1 MLGYFVNKKIQH
13 TIMKKTVTLI
23 TIMMLFAAV
32 SAQTD
37 TMYVNFTGHYADNDQ
52 WIQLNSVKVQN
63 LTRGWTEILFYP
75 DTELVLIKGTG
86 IQDRLN
92 SNGLVLS
99 QNMPNPFS
107 GLTFVNLNVAEPGDV
122 TLVVTDITGRV
133 VEAAH
138 IPSLQPGNHKMRVAL
153 SSKGFY
159 FLSARQKGQI
169 ASIKMVNNGGNSQG
183 NSIEYMGFA
192 EYQSPFFAC
201 QEKLDFKGDAHR
213 PYSSND
219 DIKYVGYA
227 YNTNNQ
233 IMFSETVKKK
243 LGNLSQQTI
252 NLSFREQD
260 FFGNSCPSIPTVT
273 DFDGNNYNTVLIGEQ
288 CWMRENLRTTHYADG
303 TAISNG
309 SPIDAEDS
317 LSNTKPYYYVN
328 PALDTTQYS
337 FLYGY
342 YYNWPAVMK
351 GAPSSIAVPS
361 GVQGVCPQNWHL
373 PSDEEWVK
381 MINYV
386 KDHNP
391 LICGGNSDNIAKALA
406 QDVYDTTFLW
416 IICSECDDCVPG
428 DTLSPNNGSG
438 FGAVPSGLYGDDSF
452 NGSDFGAYFWTA
464 SGASSGYAYG
474 RSLFYYRPD
483 MLRIGYKRSNG
494 FSVRCIRDLSKPFVH
509 TYAVSDISFNSA
521 VCRSEVENDGGFSVT
536 ARGVCWSTTQTPN
549 LNGAHT
555 EDGSGIGEFYS
566 NITGLQPNTIYYV
579 RAYAIN
585 ELGPAYGE
593 EIQFRTSN
601 HCPNAPT
608 VTDFDENVYE
618 TVQIG
623 QQCWMKENL
632 RSRHYADG
640 TEIPLGDAVTSLEN
654 PYRYI
659 YPNSDTALAGYLYNW
674 AAVMNESSSSN
685 NNPSGVQG
693 VCPNGW
699 HIPSDAE
706 WTQLTSYVSATN
718 EYVCGEGH
726 IAQALAAEVGWENSN
741 VACSPGYAHS
751 EIYGTG
757 FKAVPAGS
765 FSVELSDNEEESFNG
780 YGTNTYFWS
789 STLEGQTTAAYTRHL
804 SYDNPDVQR
813 SSYNFASGRS
823 VRCIRN

>member
-1 MLGYFVNKKIQH
+1 
-13 TIMKKTVTLI
+13 MKKTVIVI

-37 TMYVNFTGHYADNDQ
+37 TMFVKFTGHYADNDQ
-52 WIQLNSVKVQN
+52 WIQLNSVKIQN
-63 LTRGWTEILFYP
+63 LTRGWTETLFYP

-99 QNMPNPFS
+99 QNMPNPFN

-133 VEAAH
+133 VEVTH
-138 IPSLQPGNHKMRVAL
+138 IPSLQPGNHKIRVAL
-153 SSKGFY
+153 SSEGFY
-159 FLSARQKGQI
+159 FLTARQKGQI
-169 ASIKMVNNGGNSQG
+169 SSIKMVNNGGNGQG
-183 NSIEYMGFA
+183 NSLEYTGVA
-192 EYQSPFFAC
+192 EYQSPFFAY
-201 QEKLDFKGDAHR
+201 QEKSDFKGDVHH

-219 DIKYVGYA
+219 DIKCVGYA
-227 YNTNNQ
+227 YNTNGQ
-233 IMFSETVKKK
+233 MMFSETVKKK
-243 LGNLSQQTI
+243 LGIPSQQTI

-260 FFGNSCPSIPTVT
+260 FFGTSCPNIPTVT
-273 DFDGNNYNTVLIGEQ
+273 DVDGNNYTTVLIGEQ
-288 CWMRENLRTTHYADG
+288 CWMRENLRTTHFADG
-303 TAISNG
+303 TSISNG

-328 PALDTTQYS
+328 IALDTTYP

-342 YYNWPAVMK
+342 YYNWPAAMN
-351 GAPSSIAVPS
+351 GAASSIAVPS

-381 MINYV
+381 MINFV

-391 LICGGNSDNIAKALA
+391 LICGGNSDNIAKSLA
-406 QDVYDTTFLW
+406 YDVYVDTPDTISFW
-416 IICSECDDCVPG
+416 IECEDCGECVPG
-428 DTLSPNNGSG
+428 DATVPNNGSG

-452 NGSDFGAYFWTA
+452 NGSGFGAYYWTT

-474 RSLFYYRPD
+474 RSLFYYRQD

-494 FSVRCIRDLSKPFVH
+494 FSVRCIRDLSKPFVR
-509 TYAVSDISFNSA
+509 TYAVSDISSNSV
-521 VCRSEVENDGGFSVT
+521 VCRSEVVNDGGFSVS
-536 ARGVCWSTTQTPN
+536 ARGVCWSTTPTPT
-549 LNGAHT
+549 LSGEHT
-555 EDGSGIGEFYS
+555 NDGSGIGEFNS
-566 NITGLQPNTIYYV
+566 DITGLHPNTIYYV
-579 RAYAIN
+579 RAYATN
-585 ELGPAYGE
+585 ELGTSYGE

-601 HCPNAPT
+601 PCPDAPT

-618 TVQIG
+618 TVKIG

-632 RSRHYADG
+632 RTTHYADG
-640 TEIPLGDAVTSLEN
+640 TEIPLGDAITSIEN
-654 PYRYI
+654 PFYYI
-659 YPNSDTALAGYLYNW
+659 YPNAETASAGYLYNW
-674 AAVMNESSSSN
+674 AAVMNRSSSSSSS
-685 NNPSGVQG
+685 PSGVQG

-726 IAQALAAEVGWENSN
+726 IAQALAAEVGWENCN
-741 VACSPGYAHS
+741 VLCSPGYSHS

-765 FSVELSDNEEESFNG
+765 FSVDLSDNEEEIFNG

-789 STLEGQTTAAYTRHL
+789 STLEGQNTAAYTRHL

-813 SSYNFASGRS
+813 TSYNLASGRS

>member
-1 MLGYFVNKKIQH
+1 
-13 TIMKKTVTLI
+13 
-23 TIMMLFAAV
+23 MLFAAV

-37 TMYVNFTGHYADNDQ
+37 SMLVKFTGHDADNDY
-52 WIQLNSVKVQN
+52 WIQLNSVKIQN
-63 LTRGWTEILFYP
+63 LTRGWTETLMYP
-75 DTELVLIKGTG
+75 DTELLLIKVTG

-92 SNGLVLS
+92 TNDLVLS
-99 QNMPNPFS
+99 QNMPNPFN
-107 GLTFVNLNVAEPGDV
+107 GLTFADLNVAEPGDV
-122 TLVVTDITGRV
+122 TLVVTDIIGRV
-133 VEAAH
+133 VETMH
-138 IPSLQPGNHKMRVAL
+138 IPSLQPGNYKLRVAL

-159 FLSARQKGQI
+159 VLTAHQKGKI
-169 ASIKMVNNGGNSQG
+169 ASIKMVNNGGNIQG
-183 NSIEYMGFA
+183 NSIEYIGG
-192 EYQSPFFAC
+192 EYQSPFFAE
-201 QEKLDFKGDAHR
+201 QEKSGFKGEVLH
-213 PYSSND
+213 PFSSSD

-233 IMFSETVKKK
+233 MMFSETVKKK
-243 LGNLSQQTI
+243 LGNESPQTI

-260 FFGNSCPSIPTVT
+260 FFGASCPSIPTVT
-273 DFDGNNYNTVLIGEQ
+273 DVDGNSYNTVLIGEQ

-303 TAISNG
+303 MAISNG

-328 PALDTTQYS
+328 PALDTTQY
-337 FLYGY
+337 GY

-351 GAPSSIAVPS
+351 GAPSSVAVPS

-386 KDHNP
+386 KGHNP
-391 LICGGNSDNIAKALA
+391 LICGGNSDNIAKSLA
-406 QDVYDTTFLW
+406 YDLYDYDGQDTTFFW
-416 IICSECDDCVPG
+416 IICSGCDNCVPG
-428 DTLSPNNGSG
+428 DYLPNNGLG
-438 FGAVPSGLYGDDSF
+438 FGAIPSGLYGDDSF
-452 NGSDFGAYFWTA
+452 NGSSFGAYFWTA

-483 MLRIGYKRSNG
+483 VLRIGYKRSNG

-555 EDGSGIGEFYS
+555 EDDSGLGEFYS

-579 RAYAIN
+579 RAYATN
-585 ELGPAYGE
+585 ELGTAYGE
-593 EIQFRTSN
+593 ELQFRTSN
-601 HCPNAPT
+601 PCPNAPT
-608 VTDFDENVYE
+608 VTDFDGNEYE

-632 RSRHYADG
+632 RTRHYADG
-640 TEIPLGDAVTSLEN
+640 TEIPLGNAITSIEN
-654 PYRYI
+654 PYYYI
-659 YPNSDTALAGYLYNW
+659 YPNSETASTGYLYNW
-674 AAVMNESSSSN
+674 VAVMNGSSSSN
-685 NNPSGVQG
+685 SIPSGVQG

-699 HIPSDAE
+699 HLPSDTE
-706 WTQLTSYVSATN
+706 WTHLTNYVSATN
-718 EYVCGEGH
+718 EYVCGDGH

-789 STLEGQTTAAYTRHL
+789 STLEGQATAAYTRHL

-813 SSYNFASGRS
+813 SSYYLASGRS
-823 VRCIRN
+823 VRCIRNQ